1 MGLLIE
7 FFATFYKD
15 ECPLELADMMMEA
28 QSEGSRELER
38 KLKYGPEFIAWLVEQ
53 GHA

>member
-15 ECPLELADMMMEA
+15 DCPLELADMMMR
-28 QSEGSRELER
+28 QPEGSRELEL
-38 KLKYGPEFIAWLVEQ
+38 KLQYGPEFIAWLVAN
-53 GHA
+53 GHI